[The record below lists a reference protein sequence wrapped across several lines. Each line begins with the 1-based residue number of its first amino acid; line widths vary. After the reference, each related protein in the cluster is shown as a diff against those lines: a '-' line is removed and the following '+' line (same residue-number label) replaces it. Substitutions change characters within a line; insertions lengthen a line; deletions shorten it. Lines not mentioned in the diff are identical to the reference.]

1 MDTESNTRTAP
12 IYVDAESAVEK
23 LFVYGI
29 FLADYN
35 RQRYGMEDPSYE
47 TVPGYITV
55 GGHIVQAVPS
65 DVEGASLTGLLV
77 SIPRRNLPNLDMLEA
92 GYDRVIVKTTGGFD
106 AFMYV
111 RPQYE
116 LENHSTFRYKDDLY
130 EQEYEAEE
138 EQEYPSH
145 T

>member
-1 MDTESNTRTAP
+1 
-12 IYVDAESAVEK
+12 
-23 LFVYGI
+23 
-29 FLADYN
+29 
-35 RQRYGMEDPSYE
+35 MEDPIYE

-65 DVEGASLTGLLV
+65 DVEEASLTGLLV
-77 SIPRRNLPNLDMLEA
+77 SIPARNLPNLDMLEA
-92 GYDRVIVKTTGGFD
+92 GYDRVIVKTTGGVD

-111 RPQYE
+111 RPQDE
-116 LENHSTFRYKDDLY
+116 LENHSTFRYKDGRGTLY
-130 EQEYEAEE
+130 EQEYETEE

>member
-1 MDTESNTRTAP
+1 LDTESNTRTVP
-12 IYVDAESAVEK
+12 ISVVPEPAVEK

-29 FLADYN
+29 FLDEYN
-35 RQRYGMEDPSYE
+35 RKRYGMEDPSYE

-77 SIPRRNLPNLDMLEA
+77 SIPTRNLPNLDMLEG
-92 GYDRVIVKTTGGFD
+92 GYDRVKVTTIGGFE

-111 RPQYE
+111 KPQYE
-116 LENHSTFRYKDDLY
+116 LENYSTFNYRSDFY
-130 EQEYEAEE
+130 EQEYTPEE
-138 EQEYPSH
+138 E
-145 T
+145 